1 MARSSS
7 SRADDHD
14 RLRLLATPS
23 PRTSGAE
30 KKESTDLRLSQD
42 CQRCATPSSISYFD
56 RHLSDAHTAEDEAV
70 KSRSNKSAKVVLER
84 VPINWSL
91 QLQTAVSASPL
102 PAQKWPPRRLQL
114 RHIAPDS
121 VLRDFAPT
129 ARCLPC
135 VCCFKPIPDL
145 TEPPIS
151 ATKCGDQHQLIAANC
166 KETLQNHEL
175 QNLTN
180 HKRS

>member
-30 KKESTDLRLSQD
+30 KKESTDLRLSQA

-70 KSRSNKSAKVVLER
+70 KSRSNKSAKVVLGR
-84 VPINWSL
+84 AKVSPSRPGNQCSIKGMRSR
-91 QLQTAVSASPL
+91 QSHDFTAC
-102 PAQKWPPRRLQL
+102 
-114 RHIAPDS
+114 
-121 VLRDFAPT
+121 DF
-129 ARCLPC
+129 
-135 VCCFKPIPDL
+135 
-145 TEPPIS
+145 
-151 ATKCGDQHQLIAANC
+151 
-166 KETLQNHEL
+166 
-175 QNLTN
+175 
-180 HKRS
+180 

>member
-30 KKESTDLRLSQD
+30 KKESTDLRLSQA

-70 KSRSNKSAKVVLER
+70 KSRSNKSAKVVLVR
-84 VPINWSL
+84 VAKKSKSDSGDVGGITKSL
-91 QLQTAVSASPL
+91 S
-102 PAQKWPPRRLQL
+102 
-114 RHIAPDS
+114 
-121 VLRDFAPT
+121 
-129 ARCLPC
+129 
-135 VCCFKPIPDL
+135 
-145 TEPPIS
+145 
-151 ATKCGDQHQLIAANC
+151 
-166 KETLQNHEL
+166 
-175 QNLTN
+175 
-180 HKRS
+180 

>member
-30 KKESTDLRLSQD
+30 KKESTDRRLSQA

-84 VPINWSL
+84 VSNWKFGR
-91 QLQTAVSASPL
+91 PL
-102 PAQKWPPRRLQL
+102 LKFSRL
-114 RHIAPDS
+114 
-121 VLRDFAPT
+121 T
-129 ARCLPC
+129 
-135 VCCFKPIPDL
+135 IPWQ
-145 TEPPIS
+145 S
-151 ATKCGDQHQLIAANC
+151 
-166 KETLQNHEL
+166 
-175 QNLTN
+175 
-180 HKRS
+180 S

>member
-30 KKESTDLRLSQD
+30 KKESTDLRLSQA

-70 KSRSNKSAKVVLER
+70 KSRSNKSAKVVLGR
-84 VPINWSL
+84 VLINWG
-91 QLQTAVSASPL
+91 TPFDV
-102 PAQKWPPRRLQL
+102 RY
-114 RHIAPDS
+114 APDS
-121 VLRDFAPT
+121 GAKADIAG
-129 ARCLPC
+129 
-135 VCCFKPIPDL
+135 L
-145 TEPPIS
+145 TRW
-151 ATKCGDQHQLIAANC
+151 A
-166 KETLQNHEL
+166 
-175 QNLTN
+175 
-180 HKRS
+180 

>member
-30 KKESTDLRLSQD
+30 KKESTDRRLSQA

-70 KSRSNKSAKVVLER
+70 KSRSNKSAKVVLGF
-84 VPINWSL
+84 VTQFTSMAN
-91 QLQTAVSASPL
+91 
-102 PAQKWPPRRLQL
+102 RLFGYRGL
-114 RHIAPDS
+114 W
-121 VLRDFAPT
+121 
-129 ARCLPC
+129 
-135 VCCFKPIPDL
+135 
-145 TEPPIS
+145 
-151 ATKCGDQHQLIAANC
+151 IAAFPLENMSTRALL
-166 KETLQNHEL
+166 EIMRDRIERGGPSTG
-175 QNLTN
+175 
-180 HKRS
+180 

>member
-30 KKESTDLRLSQD
+30 KKESTDLRLSQA

-70 KSRSNKSAKVVLER
+70 KSRSNKSAKVVLGR
-84 VPINWSL
+84 VLINPPCRL
-91 QLQTAVSASPL
+91 YPPKDGVIGSPVQP
-102 PAQKWPPRRLQL
+102 PAQ
-114 RHIAPDS
+114 
-121 VLRDFAPT
+121 
-129 ARCLPC
+129 LP
-135 VCCFKPIPDL
+135 
-145 TEPPIS
+145 
-151 ATKCGDQHQLIAANC
+151 
-166 KETLQNHEL
+166 
-175 QNLTN
+175 
-180 HKRS
+180 

>member
-30 KKESTDLRLSQD
+30 KKESTDLRLSQA

-70 KSRSNKSAKVVLER
+70 KSRSNKSAKVVF
-84 VPINWSL
+84 VSVHKGCNIAAMSPIGS
-91 QLQTAVSASPL
+91 QLSY
-102 PAQKWPPRRLQL
+102 
-114 RHIAPDS
+114 
-121 VLRDFAPT
+121 
-129 ARCLPC
+129 
-135 VCCFKPIPDL
+135 
-145 TEPPIS
+145 S
-151 ATKCGDQHQLIAANC
+151 ATIAMAAFGG
-166 KETLQNHEL
+166 
-175 QNLTN
+175 
-180 HKRS
+180 

>member
-30 KKESTDLRLSQD
+30 KKESTDLRLSQA

-70 KSRSNKSAKVVLER
+70 KSRSNKSAKVVLGR
-84 VPINWSL
+84 CGCHRAPLIRFPHCWPSDPAISKTHVRP
-91 QLQTAVSASPL
+91 SPS
-102 PAQKWPPRRLQL
+102 QR
-114 RHIAPDS
+114 
-121 VLRDFAPT
+121 
-129 ARCLPC
+129 
-135 VCCFKPIPDL
+135 
-145 TEPPIS
+145 
-151 ATKCGDQHQLIAANC
+151 
-166 KETLQNHEL
+166 
-175 QNLTN
+175 
-180 HKRS
+180 